1 MRLRILLVL
10 VVLSLGSAGAALAGG
25 HGRLDIRS
33 ASLSQPGSTL
43 TFTIRTW
50 QPWSTADLYSR
61 KINREICA
69 LIWTRSSTSRIYDF
83 SVCADLVAGHR
94 KLTATVFENGH
105 EEQPV
110 IQGRAVM
117 TRPDAS
123 TLTLSFPKRL
133 IDSPHA
139 LKWRIRSFYTRFD
152 FTSIARA
159 TVR

>member
-10 VVLSLGSAGAALAGG
+10 VVLSLGPAGGAFAGG
-25 HGRLDIRS
+25 HDKLDIRS
-33 ASLSQPGSTL
+33 ASFSQQGSTL

-61 KINREICA
+61 KINREICG
-69 LIWTRSSTSRIYDF
+69 LIWTRSATSRVYDF
-83 SVCADLVAGHR
+83 SVCAALVARHH
-94 KLTATVFENGH
+94 KLTATVFENGD

-110 IQGRAVM
+110 TQGRAVL
-117 TRPDAS
+117 TRPDAT

-139 LKWRIRSFYTRFD
+139 LQWQIRSFYTRFD
-152 FTSIARA
+152 FTSFRRA
-159 TVR
+159 TLR